1 MTAVAVSEA
10 ASKRT
15 RWDQWQGRYERS
27 SRRRATRAR
36 FVAIVIFAA
45 ILANLFVQLWARRA

>member
-1 MTAVAVSEA
+1 MIAVAARDATSA
-10 ASKRT
+10 QT
-15 RWDQWQGRYERS
+15 RWDHWQGRYERS

-36 FVAIVIFAA
+36 IVAIVIFAA

>member
-1 MTAVAVSEA
+1 MIGVIARDA
-10 ASKRT
+10 ASAQR

-36 FVAIVIFAA
+36 VIAMVIFAA

>member
-1 MTAVAVSEA
+1 MIAVAERKA
-10 ASKRT
+10 ASART

-36 FVAIVIFAA
+36 IVASLIFAA

>member
-1 MTAVAVSEA
+1 MTAVAASEA
-10 ASKRT
+10 ASSRT
-15 RWDQWQGRYERS
+15 RWDHWQGRYERS

-36 FVAIVIFAA
+36 IVAIVIFAA

>member
-1 MTAVAVSEA
+1 MIAVA
-10 ASKRT
+10 ASDATSVRT

-36 FVAIVIFAA
+36 IVAIVIFAA

>member
-1 MTAVAVSEA
+1 MTAVAASETVPA
-10 ASKRT
+10 RT

-36 FVAIVIFAA
+36 IVAAVIFAA
-45 ILANLFVQLWARRA
+45 ILANLFVQLWLRRA

>member
-1 MTAVAVSEA
+1 MIGVA
-10 ASKRT
+10 ASGASAQA
-15 RWDQWQGRYERS
+15 RWEDWLGRYGRS

-36 FVAIVIFAA
+36 IVAIVIFAA